1 MVWME
6 TGSWQEM
13 ADGSVFIR
21 LDAKIYSETAAL
33 KALHE
38 VSALCT
44 GTVSRASNSVEVR
57 LTGGD
62 STLVENFLRRAND
75 YVLREKLDKQ
85 TAALRDLILAHTFSK
100 TDLS

>member
-1 MVWME
+1 MYQME
-6 TGSWQEM
+6 TGSWRETP
-13 ADGSVFIR
+13 DGGVLIS

-33 KALHE
+33 KAVHE

-44 GTVSRASNSVEVR
+44 GTVSSVPDSLEVR

-62 STLVENFLRRAND
+62 STLVDNFLRRVND
-75 YVLREKLDKQ
+75 HVLREKLDKQ